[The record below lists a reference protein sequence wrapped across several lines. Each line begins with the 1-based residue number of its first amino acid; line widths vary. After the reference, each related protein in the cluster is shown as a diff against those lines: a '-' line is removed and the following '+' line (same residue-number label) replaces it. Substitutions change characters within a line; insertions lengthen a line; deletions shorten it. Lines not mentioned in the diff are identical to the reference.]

1 MHLISMSLKR
11 SNVSMPMSS
20 AGIMGLSPTSDLGG
34 QAIEPKPFVI
44 AVIAIVLLIHVAGYF
59 I

>member
-1 MHLISMSLKR
+1 MSLKR

-20 AGIMGLSPTSDLGG
+20 AGIMGLSPTTTLGG
-34 QAIEPKPFVI
+34 KSIDPKKFVI
-44 AVIAIVLLIHVAGYF
+44 GTIILVVLIQIAGYF

>member
-1 MHLISMSLKR
+1 MSLRR

-20 AGIMGLSPTSDLGG
+20 AGIMGLSPTTDLGG
-34 QAIEPKPFVI
+34 KAVDPKAFVI
-44 AVIAIVLLIHVAGYF
+44 ATIAIVLLIHIAGYF

>member
-1 MHLISMSLKR
+1 MSLKR

-20 AGIMGLSPTSDLGG
+20 AGIMGLSPTSNLGG
-34 QAIEPKPFVI
+34 RSIDPKPFVI
-44 AVIAIVLLIHVAGYF
+44 GTLVLVVLIHIAGYF